1 MALPSGSRIGGYE
14 ITAKLGEGGMGE
26 VYRAHDPKLER
37 DVAIKILPDAFAHDA
52 ERLARF
58 EREAKTLA
66 SLNHPHIAH
75 VYGFEQSPSTSSGQA
90 AYSAL
95 VMELV
100 EGEDLSARIKRGPV
114 PPDEA
119 LPIARQIAD
128 ALEAAHEAGIV
139 HRDLKPANVKV
150 RDDGTVKV
158 LDFGLAKALDQD
170 PNTSGPQDLSHS
182 PTITSPAMTMRGV
195 ILGTAAYMSPE
206 QAKGRFVD
214 KRADIWAFGCVLY
227 EMLTGKRAFDGDDVS
242 DTLASVLRAE
252 PDWSTLS
259 SRSTPAIT
267 SVIRRCLT
275 RDPRQRTRD
284 VGDVRLQLEEA
295 QSATPHEVAVDATRQ
310 RRWLPAAVAGIA
322 AVAALAVAAPVV
334 WRSWPVA
341 EPQLLRFSVAIPEG
355 YTIHRPGT
363 GRRLSFS
370 LSPDGR
376 HLAAVLQS
384 TRSGRRVFM
393 RRLDD
398 TEFREVP
405 GTDLAFAVAWAPD
418 SNRFAVIS
426 ASGIKFTSVSG
437 GSALSSVVLP
447 AYGPTVWMEDDQLVA
462 FGGPGQQPL
471 RWKAGEQPSA
481 AGPLEAVNLLPSDV
495 LPNRGLLFLRMNTQP
510 GTVSV
515 VAETAGSSREL
526 LTLDVAAAAMASAL
540 YRSGH
545 LLIARAERGGRSTLT
560 AQPFDPATATLS
572 GQQIA
577 LVSGLN
583 QAISASE
590 TGLLA
595 FAQIPESA
603 QEIVWLDERGD
614 LASRVLGSTNA
625 QNLDLSPDDRMVVL
639 QDDGA
644 IRLHDVQRGV
654 TTTLVPAGAD
664 PVWSGDGRQVAF
676 VINTPNDRGIH
687 VISANG
693 GASRR
698 VYDSK
703 PPIYIDGWSLDGK
716 WIAAHTNRVG
726 ATEQKGEGFL
736 IPLTPGAKPI
746 VFSDTTDGR
755 AVDETRFSP
764 DGRWLAYGLTG
775 PETGEVFLTPVPPT
789 GERWQVSVA
798 GGAQPRWSGD
808 GRSLFYLAL
817 DGTLM
822 RVDVETTP
830 GAAPKISAPRAMFQ
844 TGVDVALNVDQYAV
858 SRDGKRFLLRRP
870 EIATER
876 EEIQLIV
883 NWPSMLK
890 RQ

>member
-75 VYGFEQSPSTSSGQA
+75 VYGFEQGPSTSSGQA
-90 AYSAL
+90 ACSAL

-114 PPDEA
+114 PLDEA

-158 LDFGLAKALDQD
+158 LDFGLAKAFDHD
-170 PNTSGPQDLSHS
+170 PKTSGPHDLSHS
-182 PTITSPAMTMRGV
+182 PTITTPAMTMRGV

-214 KRADIWAFGCVLY
+214 KRADIWAFGCVLF
-227 EMLTGKRAFDGDDVS
+227 EMLTGQRAFDGDDVS

-252 PDWSTLS
+252 PNWSVLT

-267 SVIRRCLT
+267 TVVRRCLT

-295 QSATPHEVAVDATRQ
+295 QSATPQEVVVDATRR
-310 RRWLPAAVAGIA
+310 RRWLPAAVAGLV
-322 AVAALAVAAPVV
+322 AVAALAVAAPAA

-341 EPQLLRFSVAIPEG
+341 DPQMLRFSVTIPEG
-355 YTIHRPGT
+355 YTIHRLNAG
-363 GRRLSFS
+363 RLSFS

-398 TEFREVP
+398 TEFQEVP

-426 ASGIKFTSVSG
+426 SSGIKFTSVSG
-437 GSALSSVVLP
+437 GSSLSSVVLP

-471 RWKAGEQPSA
+471 RWRAGEQPSA

-495 LPNRGLLFLRMNTQP
+495 LPNRGLLFLRTTQP

-515 VAETAGSSREL
+515 VAETAGSSRDL

-545 LLIARAERGGRSTLT
+545 LLMARVERGGRSTLT

-583 QAISASE
+583 QTISASE
-590 TGLLA
+590 TGILA

-603 QEIVWLDERGD
+603 QEIVWLDERGN
-614 LASRVLGSTNA
+614 LASRVLGSTRA

-644 IRLHDVQRGV
+644 VRLHDVQRGV

-676 VINTPNDRGIH
+676 VINTPKDRGIH

-746 VFSDTTDGR
+746 VFSDTTDER

-817 DGTLM
+817 DGNLM
-822 RVDVETTP
+822 RVDVEAAAA
-830 GAAPKISAPRAMFQ
+830 AAPKISAPRPMFQ

-870 EIATER
+870 EVATGR

-883 NWPSMLK
+883 NWPELLK

>member
-1 MALPSGSRIGGYE
+1 VSLPPGARIGPYE
-14 ITAKLGEGGMGE
+14 VVAKLGEGGMGE
-26 VYRAHDPKLER
+26 VYRARDARLER
-37 DVAIKILPDAFAHDA
+37 DVAIKIVPDAFANDA

-75 VYGFEQSPSTSSGQA
+75 VYGFEQSGTTR
-90 AYSAL
+90 AL

-100 EGEDLSARIKRGPV
+100 EGEDLSARIRRGPL
-114 PPDEA
+114 PLDEA

-128 ALEAAHEAGIV
+128 ALESAHEAGIV

-150 RDDGTVKV
+150 RADGTVKV
-158 LDFGLAKALDQD
+158 LDFGLAKVFE
-170 PNTSGPQDLSHS
+170 PGSGIREPGSAPDLSHS

-227 EMLTGKRAFDGDDVS
+227 EMLTGKRAFDGEDVS

-252 PDWSTLS
+252 PDWFALT

-267 SVIRRCLT
+267 TVVRRCLA

-295 QSATPHEVAVDATRQ
+295 QSATPQEVAVDATSR

-322 AVAALAVAAPVV
+322 AVAALAVAAPAV
-334 WRSWPVA
+334 WRSRPA
-341 EPQLLRFSVAIPEG
+341 ADPPMLRFGVAIPDG
-355 YTIHRPGT
+355 YRIHRLGT
-363 GRRLSFS
+363 ANRLSFS

-376 HLAAVLQS
+376 RLAAVLTS
-384 TRSGRRVFM
+384 ARSGRRVFM
-393 RRLDD
+393 RRLDEA
-398 TEFREVP
+398 EFREVP
-405 GTDLAFAVAWAPD
+405 GTDGAFAVTWAPD
-418 SNRFAVIS
+418 SNRFAVVS
-426 ASGIKFTSVSG
+426 ASGIKFTSLSG
-437 GSALSSVVLP
+437 GSSLAPIVLP
-447 AYGPTVWMEDDQLVA
+447 AYGPTVWAEDDRLIA
-462 FGGPGQQPL
+462 FGGPGQDVR
-471 RWKAGEQPSA
+471 RWRAGEQPSPGTVA
-481 AGPLEAVNLLPSDV
+481 PGVTAVMPADV
-495 LPNRGLLFLRMNTQP
+495 LPNGGLLLARTNPPPQSNVTLIAQ
-510 GTVSV
+510 
-515 VAETAGSSREL
+515 TARGSSDL
-526 LTLDVAAAAMASAL
+526 MTLDVRAAAGVSAL
-540 YRSGH
+540 YRSGY
-545 LLIARAERGGRSTLT
+545 LLIARVERAGRGALT

-572 GQQIA
+572 GQPIG
-577 LVSGLN
+577 LMSGLN

-590 TGLLA
+590 TGILA
-595 FAQIPESA
+595 FAQVQEST
-603 QEIVWLDERGD
+603 QEVVWLDERGN
-614 LASRVLGSTNA
+614 LISRVLGNTSVE
-625 QNLDLSPDDRMVVL
+625 NLDLSPDDRMVVM
-639 QDDGA
+639 QDAGA
-644 IRLHDVQRGV
+644 LRLHDLQRGV
-654 TTTLVPAGAD
+654 TTTLAPAGAD

-676 VINTPNDRGIH
+676 VINTPEDRGVH
-687 VISANG
+687 VMPANG

-698 VYDSK
+698 VYASK
-703 PPIYIDGWSLDGK
+703 TPIFIDGWSLDGK

-726 ATEQKGEGFL
+726 GTDQKGEGFL
-736 IPLTPGAKPI
+736 IPMTPGVQPV
-746 VFSDTTDGR
+746 VFSDTTDER
-755 AVDETRFSP
+755 AVDETRFAP
-764 DGRWLAYGLTG
+764 DGRWLAFGLTNVD
-775 PETGEVFLTPVPPT
+775 TGEVFLMPVPPT

-822 RVDVETTP
+822 RVDVDP
-830 GAAPKISAPRAMFQ
+830 SAGPAPKISAPRPVLQ
-844 TGVDVALNVDQYAV
+844 TGVDVALNIDQFAV

-870 EIATER
+870 EIATDR

-883 NWPSMLK
+883 NWPELLK